1 MKSKEQVSGRAGA
14 AGVDAAGPRRVPTLA
29 PSPAPPEPSPTPPD
43 SPHAPADSSPPAR
56 VEASVHE
63 TTRPDSPHVTPRH
76 WDDARH
82 PPRPEPMAHER
93 RVLLMA
99 LAAGAPGVVVS
110 LVLLWVGG
118 YTPKVVW
125 TLGALVVCFWLG
137 FSFAVQGRVVRP
149 LQTVSN
155 LLAALREGDYSFR
168 ARGGRG
174 QDALSE
180 VIREINALGE
190 TMREQ
195 RIGAL
200 EATAL
205 LRTVMA
211 EIDVAVFAFD
221 PERRLRLVNRA
232 GERLLSRP
240 EERAYGRT
248 AEELGLADVLRVRE
262 NDETRTLTKA
272 FPGDG
277 GQLRRWGVRRS
288 TFRERGVP
296 HQLLVIG
303 DLSRPLR
310 EEELKAWQRIVRVL
324 GHELNNS
331 LAPIKSIAGSV
342 SSLLARDPL
351 PADWREDVRSGLDVV
366 SARAE
371 SLSRFMESYARLAR
385 LPPPKMALVGLGQ
398 LVRRVAGLETRVRVS
413 VVPGPELTV
422 RADADQ
428 LEQLLINLVRNAA
441 DASLVTG
448 GGVRLGWR
456 AASNGNVE
464 ICVEDEGLGLANT
477 SNLFVPFFT
486 TKPGGSGI
494 GLVLSRQIAEA
505 HGGALTLENRHGSPG
520 CAARLRLPA

>member
-1 MKSKEQVSGRAGA
+1 
-14 AGVDAAGPRRVPTLA
+14 
-29 PSPAPPEPSPTPPD
+29 
-43 SPHAPADSSPPAR
+43 
-56 VEASVHE
+56 
-63 TTRPDSPHVTPRH
+63 
-76 WDDARH
+76 
-82 PPRPEPMAHER
+82 
-93 RVLLMA
+93 
-99 LAAGAPGVVVS
+99 LAAGAPGVFVS
-110 LVLLWVGG
+110 LVLLWAGG

-125 TLGALVVCFWLG
+125 TLGALVICFWLG

-174 QDALSE
+174 PDALSE

-248 AEELGLADVLRVRE
+248 AEELGLEDVLRLRE
-262 NDETRTLTKA
+262 TDAPRTLTKV

-277 GQLRRWGVRRS
+277 GQMRRWGVRRS

-342 SSLLARDPL
+342 SSLLAREPL

-385 LPPPKMALVGLGQ
+385 LPPPKLALVELGQ
-398 LVRRVAGLETRVRVS
+398 VVRRVAGLETRTRVS
-413 VVPGPELTV
+413 IIPGPELTV

-428 LEQLLINLVRNAA
+428 IEQLLINLVRNAA

-448 GGVRLGWR
+448 GGVRVGWR
-456 AASNGNVE
+456 ATSNAHVE
-464 ICVEDEGLGLANT
+464 IWVEDEGLGLANT

-505 HGGALTLENRHGSPG
+505 HGGALTLENRRDGTG